1 MQLVL
6 ALLPALPLL
15 QPVQPQPQMQ
25 ARLPLQTVASQAHRR
40 PATMPGR
47 RPALASPRM
56 AASLH
61 LQAAVEQPRTVESM
75 VELQQVPAVRP
86 RTVAWLLLQG
96 LALVRHQMAVLQ
108 VRLDQELP
116 QTAV

>member
-47 RPALASPRM
+47 RPALANPRM
-56 AASLH
+56 AVSLH
-61 LQAAVEQPRTVESM
+61 LQAAVEQFRTVESM

-86 RTVAWLLLQG
+86 HTVAWLLLQG
-96 LALVRHQMAVLQ
+96 LVLVPHRMAVSQ
-108 VRLDQELP
+108 VRLHPLP
-116 QTAV
+116 SQTAV